1 MRTQQRNRGLLKK
14 KKIHEAL
21 KISGTPRGAEVFGY
35 ATEKSV
41 SNLNI
46 KSVFPEVPIF
56 LQPVFP
62 NKIVI
67 IRFVMVM

>member
-14 KKIHEAL
+14 KNKIHEAL

-56 LQPVFP
+56 SSA
-62 NKIVI
+62 
-67 IRFVMVM
+67 RFSEQNRNY